1 VLFTMR
7 QFLPGILLFCAPLF
21 AVARAAP
28 FTCAESVGQWQLGRG
43 ELAADNACGSFRLT
57 TDAQDHES
65 TIGEASLKMPVH
77 LPFTVSVKIRRLSP
91 EGGRAMWLGVV
102 GASLLFRDGAVGVE
116 SNAMQIADTSDHPL
130 AHFDTHQEHLIAVA
144 QTRKSI
150 EVRIDGAL
158 VRTIHYQLAPS
169 GGNLMIGLG
178 GARGY
183 RSMLSFREL
192 TVSELAQ

>member
-7 QFLPGILLFCAPLF
+7 QFHLGILLFCTPLF

-28 FTCAESVGQWQLGRG
+28 FTCAESVAQWELGRG

-65 TIGEASLKMPVH
+65 TIGEASLKLPVY
-77 LPFTVSVKIRRLSP
+77 LPFTVSVKMRRLSP

-102 GASLLFRDGAVGVE
+102 GAALFFRDGAIGVGN
-116 SNAMQIADTSDHPL
+116 NAMQIADTSDHPIE
-130 AHFDTHQEHLIAVA
+130 HFDTHQEHLIAVA

-158 VRTIHYQLAPS
+158 VRTIPYQLVMS
-169 GGNLMIGLG
+169 GGNLMIGLN

-192 TVSELAQ
+192 TVSGLAQ